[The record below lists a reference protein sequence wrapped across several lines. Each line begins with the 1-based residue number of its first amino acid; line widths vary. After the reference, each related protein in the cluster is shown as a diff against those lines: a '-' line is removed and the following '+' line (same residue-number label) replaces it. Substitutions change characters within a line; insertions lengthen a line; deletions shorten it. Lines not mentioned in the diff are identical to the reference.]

1 MANSIINIVDFIG
14 SKNPG
19 KAKELISQANSD
31 ENYYN
36 RVLNVMYTQGYNQSY
51 KNFDDFKSSYEGL
64 YGSPFKKKEQ
74 TAPQT
79 QNGPTPENIP
89 QSEFDTQGFQPS
101 STLSDVYQP
110 SSNKYITSLLDKKL
124 QSQSQDFLI
133 QEQKPREGDAP
144 AFFSKNLNNQVA
156 PITGESTSVQ
166 PNTPQSLGG
175 IQNTSTPNTSYLEGA
190 QQILDANV
198 KAIKDVVDFTSNL
211 PKYSLDALAEFISAP
226 QNVVSSY
233 ETMLGLNQGDIEKAT
248 AKIAP
253 FFGSTPVGVALG
265 MFSVYDNMKK
275 QADQLVPPEDRNKYA
290 SAVGQGAFTVAS
302 LYAGGGS
309 SGLLGNTA
317 NMGGKILGAAS
328 NPASYNFYAQ
338 GFKGAYDDAIA
349 NGASVEEA
357 RQAGYV
363 GGGIEYASEFVPT
376 SLLLKRLDKIS
387 GGAASD
393 KLLKGIAGNTIEEAI
408 SEATAQWASNLY
420 AGQTYDQTRDMWE
433 GVWDAAKIGAV
444 SGGVL
449 SGTSLVSASVI
460 KNLEAKKATTT
471 DPKEIEDL
479 DKSLEFTKQIQD
491 KSIVA
496 ENEANNLKY
505 KTQAALVQGD
515 INKAW
520 ESETPTKAMATMQE
534 LSKNLPI
541 DTKVL
546 SGIDQK
552 INKLQVEKDNLFAT
566 ASTPLEVE
574 AAKKRSS
581 EIDNEIKQSLKDRQS
596 VIINE
601 IDSTYPV
608 SQSTQ
613 QEDATNQQLQPERQG
628 ADEQLQLEGDNRSQQ
643 ATQQESGDQTS
654 TGSGI
659 PAQVQAISAQ
669 QEAIKKEVKKI
680 VKKVQQIP
688 RTIMRNI
695 RQGGNLPM
703 TAVYKKIGKEGQYG
717 NMMSKAIKAEK
728 AFKKIERKERGNS
741 PVTQEYSDAL
751 MAVARGE
758 KPARQLSPK
767 VVDAIKNLRA
777 ELVSLTKKAI
787 DEGVYDTGS
796 KKLEE
801 VVNENINEYFKR
813 EYEMYRNPEWTRE
826 NIKPEVIQNAVTAL
840 RKAYT
845 DFHKEKI
852 RKVSDKMAQ
861 AADRFKQ
868 KTEANNVKLESA
880 LDKLDQ
886 EVAKLESVKKNL
898 KNKAAIKEMNIQ
910 IAKLKKIN
918 NKKKSILA
926 KKWRDASNNLRMAY
940 ETAEQRGYNKIDELN
955 KTIAEGP
962 SVEDINKSI
971 DKLLHVKPK
980 TEVMTPKK
988 TESVSSDNT
997 KKRSEFL
1004 EKYPE
1009 LRALKGEITDVS
1021 ANFLNTYSMIAKQ
1034 LATHRYTKELSNI
1047 LVNSGLAKTE
1057 RGGEFQNEI
1066 GDSFGQ
1072 KGYKVDGKPIYVS
1085 NDTIKSLEELTSG
1098 YGLKTDGLF
1107 FKALRTLNF
1116 WLTVSPKGILS
1127 NAAGSVIMTFKGGIN
1142 PHMIKT
1148 YGDKAELAKHI
1159 EAAKDRGVVGS
1170 GVSSTYVR
1178 EQFDLLFESGSSLK
1192 INQNVKNA
1200 YKSVANVGGRAFAMA
1215 DDFGKLNRF
1224 IQEVGYEMYAE
1235 PNLTFEEA
1243 SDRAAQITLETTP
1256 TTSMAMP
1263 WVQKFRNNP
1272 ILGSLALM
1280 YTMEDYR
1287 ANFRHI
1293 QHIIENGKSSNPRR
1307 KIIAAYQSISYISGI
1322 GLIAAISKM
1331 AASYIGMDDDEEEAV
1346 NAFAAPFDKEAP
1358 KLYLS
1363 LKDGKAE
1370 YASLARFAPDEPMLE
1385 IIRIM
1390 SDEKYKGQ
1398 SIESRLAAV
1407 LAKRLEDIVEPNALA
1422 GLLFNASNGK
1432 DDMGNPIYSDFDHPW
1447 TKVMKSLEAASKKAM
1462 PTVARGGLKLKAAL
1476 TTGEYSGRP
1485 ITVGQATANIF
1496 GVDVKSVDLKKQY
1509 ENELY
1514 AVARTMEADLRNF
1527 KRVINMNKVKPTDNP
1542 KNVEDKKANIE
1553 TEKELM
1559 KTRIMMALT
1568 KAQILSDHADAVDI
1582 KVSNNEVFKI
1592 LGINQTGERNLVKAY
1607 RADYNF
1613 GDEDL
1618 EKLVDKQINL
1628 YISQL
1633 K

>member
-19 KAKELISQANSD
+19 KAKELASQANSD

-36 RVLNVMYTQGYNQSY
+36 RVLNVMYNQGYNQSY
-51 KNFDDFKSSYEGL
+51 KNFDEFKSSYEGL

-79 QNGPTPENIP
+79 QNGPTPANIP

-175 IQNTSTPNTSYLEGA
+175 IQST
-190 QQILDANV
+190 
-198 KAIKDVVDFTSNL
+198 
-211 PKYSLDALAEFISAP
+211 SAP
-226 QNVVSSY
+226 QKTYFQEMQELLDFN
-233 ETMLGLNQGDIEKAT
+233 IAT
-248 AKIAP
+248 AKEIPNFYKSAANTLLKFP
-253 FFGSTPVGVALG
+253 QKTSEDLRVLMGQTPEQVKAFDSAGAWTNPGYSFYALSKNADELIPPGEQGKLSTIYGNASGDALG
-265 MFSVYDNMKK
+265 QMGM
-275 QADQLVPPEDRNKYA
+275 AL
-290 SAVGQGAFTVAS
+290 
-302 LYAGGGS
+302 AGGGY
-309 SGLLGNTA
+309 LR
-317 NMGGKILGAAS
+317 GAGAIS
-328 NPASYNFYAQ
+328 KTLSVLKSPATYSMFAAE
-338 GFKGAYDDAIA
+338 FKGGYEDAIA
-349 NGASVEEA
+349 NGANEEDA
-357 RQAGYV
+357 RQAGWV
-363 GGGIEYASEFVPT
+363 NGAIGGGLEFLPMAT
-376 SLLLKRLDKIS
+376 LFKRVDKYT
-387 GGAASD
+387 GGAAKD
-393 KLLKGIAGNTIEEAI
+393 ALVRNIAGDIVKGSIENGITEAI
-408 SEATAQWASNLY
+408 TQWVSNLY
-420 AGQTYDQTRDMWE
+420 AGQTYDQTRDAWE
-433 GVWDAAKIGAV
+433 GVWEAAHVGAFT
-444 SGGVL
+444 GGFL
-449 SGTSLVSASVI
+449 SGTSMVSAATVKALEDKLSQAKTPEEKKDISDAIQYMKEKHEQVVEQE
-460 KNLEAKKATTT
+460 NLENNVKAKEGAGA
-471 DPKEIEDL
+471 
-479 DKSLEFTKQIQD
+479 IQLAID
-491 KSIVA
+491 
-496 ENEANNLKY
+496 
-505 KTQAALVQGD
+505 
-515 INKAW
+515 KAW
-520 ESETPTKAMATMQE
+520 ETQDYTGAMSSMQE
-534 LSKNLPI
+534 LSKELPI
-541 DTKVL
+541 DTKLLTGV
-546 SGIDQK
+546 DQK
-552 INKLQVEKDNLFAT
+552 INTLQTEKENLFNN
-566 ASTPLEVE
+566 ASTPELVS
-574 AAKKRSS
+574 AAKVRSVQ
-581 EIDNEIKQSLKDRQS
+581 IDNEINQALKDRQQI
-596 VIINE
+596 VLNE
-601 IDSTYPV
+601 IDSTYTV
-608 SQSTQ
+608 SQSTK

-669 QEAIKKEVKKI
+669 QEAIKKEVKKT

-717 NMMSKAIKAEK
+717 NMMSKAIKTEK

-758 KPARQLSPK
+758 KPARPLSPK
-767 VVDAIKNLRA
+767 VVDAVKNLRA

-813 EYEMYRNPEWTRE
+813 EYEMYHNPEWTRE

-852 RKVSDKMAQ
+852 RKASDKMAQ

-886 EVAKLESVKKNL
+886 EVAKLEAVKKNL
-898 KNKAAIKEMNIQ
+898 KNRAAIKEMNIQ

-940 ETAEQRGYNKIDELN
+940 ETAEQRGYNKIDKLN
-955 KTIAEGP
+955 KLIAEGISP
-962 SVEDINKSI
+962 EQIQNSI
-971 DKLLHVKPK
+971 DRLLHVTPK

-1034 LATHRYTKELSNI
+1034 LVTHRYTKELSNI

-1072 KGYKVDGKPIYVS
+1072 KGYKVDGEPIYVS

-1287 ANFRHI
+1287 ANFRYI

-1385 IIRIM
+1385 MIRIM

-1407 LAKRLEDIVEPNALA
+1407 LAKRLEDIVEPNVLA